1 VVVPR
6 NDQVGVDGVVAL
18 KPRHIVLSPGP
29 CTPDEAGICLELIER
44 LQGRFPILGV
54 CLGHQAIGQAF
65 GGKVIRARQVMH
77 GKTSPIYHCGEGVF
91 RNVPSPFVATRY
103 HSLIVAREDLP
114 ADLQI
119 TAWTQTPA
127 GEKDEIMGF
136 KQRHYPLEG
145 VQFHPESILTEYGPP
160 VGSHSYAAPSV
171 AVLIST
177 SDWSMAKLGGAW
189 KAHHT
194 ERSRALVALL
204 KLAQRRVVREGRP
217 PLPPIRL
224 VHVVTDGHGV
234 VDAGF
239 NASCTCKSQATC
251 CDPRRRRSAEPPDA
265 PAWAAVACA
274 CSWDVSVPWAL
285 HTFTDVG
292 SEGALDR
299 GARQYTRMAAGA
311 PWERRERKAFHVG
324 DRKAWL

>member
-1 VVVPR
+1 MLPERSAASDWPPLLSPNASWREV
-6 NDQVGVDGVVAL
+6 VGVQLA
-18 KPRHIVLSPGP
+18 PWRRR
-29 CTPDEAGICLELIER
+29 GIHVDR
-44 LQGRFPILGV
+44 LL
-54 CLGHQAIGQAF
+54 
-65 GGKVIRARQVMH
+65 ART
-77 GKTSPIYHCGEGVF
+77 KRLRDNAS
-91 RNVPSPFVATRY
+91 
-103 HSLIVAREDLP
+103 
-114 ADLQI
+114 
-119 TAWTQTPA
+119 
-127 GEKDEIMGF
+127 
-136 KQRHYPLEG
+136 
-145 VQFHPESILTEYGPP
+145 P

-274 CSWDVSVPWAL
+274 FSWDVSVPWAL